1 MFVNDFWRLIPYYSV
16 LHQIICAFSWL
27 FRRFFV
33 PLCHQICSTN
43 NSTIMQQSP
52 NTNSGFESNHKVQ
65 SSKLNVQSLGR
76 TQLAQMYFPYI
87 QPKSA
92 WEKLR
97 SLLQEDPDLA
107 HLTKLRR
114 RTFLP
119 AEVNIIYQHLGQ
131 PWAAFFRPFSRLW
144 LSLA

>member
-1 MFVNDFWRLIPYYSV
+1 
-16 LHQIICAFSWL
+16 
-27 FRRFFV
+27 
-33 PLCHQICSTN
+33 
-43 NSTIMQQSP
+43 MQQSP

-97 SLLQEDPDLA
+97 SLLQEDSDLA

-119 AEVNIIYQHLGQ
+119 VEVNIIYQHLGQ
-131 PWAAFFRPFSRLW
+131 P
-144 LSLA
+144 

>member
-1 MFVNDFWRLIPYYSV
+1 
-16 LHQIICAFSWL
+16 
-27 FRRFFV
+27 
-33 PLCHQICSTN
+33 
-43 NSTIMQQSP
+43 MQQSP

-107 HLTKLRR
+107 HLTRLRR

-131 PWAAFFRPFSRLW
+131 P
-144 LSLA
+144 

>member
-1 MFVNDFWRLIPYYSV
+1 
-16 LHQIICAFSWL
+16 
-27 FRRFFV
+27 
-33 PLCHQICSTN
+33 
-43 NSTIMQQSP
+43 MQQSP

-97 SLLQEDPDLA
+97 SLLQEDPDLV

-131 PWAAFFRPFSRLW
+131 P
-144 LSLA
+144 